1 VYDDELQDDDG
12 TEKYYCHSAVNSQRG
27 LFYEFEWEEHR
38 KAALSGDGEVEGDVW
53 DVLVDN
59 DMERRR
65 KGKEKQAN
73 IKAKGPTHQK
83 KKIKKED
90 NEEDHSEPEEFTE
103 SEDGGSEDEY
113 ASQSSDEEDD
123 EAGPSDS
130 DSPADEDSD
139 VSEDVLGEPRTP
151 SKKRKRPTVARTYS
165 KSPSKSTRT
174 PSKRTATTTT
184 PTTTPRK
191 PTKRRQPVAPTPQ
204 SRKSIATRKQKQK
217 QKSLRVRPPP
227 PLTSHLQLENMPTD
241 PWLRAMHVLH
251 VGARPDVLPCREEE
265 YARCLRAVEELVEE
279 GSGGCV
285 CKFHSLFIPI
295 FRDFVDC

>member
-1 VYDDELQDDDG
+1 MYEEELQDDDG
-12 TEKYYCHSAVNSQRG
+12 TERYYCHSAIDSQRG
-27 LFYEFEWEEHR
+27 LFYEFEWEGHR
-38 KAALSGDGEVEGDVW
+38 EVALGGDGEVEGDVW
-53 DVLVDN
+53 DVLVD
-59 DMERRR
+59 DGMERRR

-73 IKAKGPTHQK
+73 IKTTGPTRPK
-83 KKIKKED
+83 KKRKKED
-90 NEEDHSEPEEFTE
+90 SEEDQSETEDFTE

-113 ASQSSDEEDD
+113 ASQTSDDEEDD

-174 PSKRTATTTT
+174 PSKRTATTAT

-191 PTKRRQPVAPTPQ
+191 PTTKRRQPVVPTPQ
-204 SRKSIATRKQKQK
+204 SRKSIATRKLKRK

-227 PLTSHLQLENMPTD
+227 PLTSHLQLENMPTN

-265 YARCLRAVEELVEE
+265 YAKCLRAVEELVEE

-285 CKFHSLFIPI
+285 CKFYSI
-295 FRDFVDC
+295 DFLVPQFY